1 MDRKTCFIVCP
12 IGEEGSEI
20 RRKSDDLLEFIIEP
34 ICNQKG
40 YDIVRAD
47 KILNNDRIDDSILKY
62 LNEAELVIADVTQ
75 NNANVFYELGFR
87 TATGKP
93 VIQIAED
100 GTKLPFDI
108 QNIRT
113 HFYNID
119 NTRKTQEF
127 KQKLLQIIYAVEQ
140 NEEKKKKEENQK
152 QINEVFTS
160 DFQRSMSSVLL
171 TEMVNDPEKFERIMK
186 LFDDSKKAKSNST
199 T

>member
-140 NEEKKKKEENQK
+140 NEEKKKKEEDQK

>member
-140 NEEKKKKEENQK
+140 NEEKKKKEQNQK

>member
-186 LFDDSKKAKSNST
+186 LFDDSKKAKSNT
-199 T
+199 TT